1 MDIRL
6 SAVTVNWKHPEDTVE
21 CLLSILQDC
30 PDARLLAV
38 NNDASETSS
47 ELIRSSVPGVEVIE
61 TGSNV
66 GYVKG
71 INRGIAAA
79 MEDGATHILIINN
92 DAVLEP
98 GAIKA
103 MLDCMDSHPN
113 AAIVGPKIFYYGS
126 DRLWFAGGTHNRLV
140 GYTKHPYM
148 DKIDCDQAG
157 ERKVDFI
164 TGCVMLVRVEVF
176 ERVGLFDE
184 AFVMYL
190 EDLDLCLR
198 AEAAGME
205 SWYTPRAM
213 AQHKVSLSAGVG
225 GSNHMTPLR
234 SYYYARNMFLV
245 IKMRQKGWRKFSQ
258 LAGQFMVTLPYY
270 LMMIIMQRS
279 EGAASAYLKG
289 LWDGALWSR

>member
-47 ELIRSSVPGVEVIE
+47 ELDSLICSRRRGDRDWLEHWLRE
-61 TGSNV
+61 
-66 GYVKG
+66 G

-113 AAIVGPKIFYYGS
+113 AAIVGPKTFYYGT
-126 DRLWFAGGTHNRLV
+126 DRLWFAGGTYNRLV

-148 DKIDCDQAG
+148 DEIDCDQAG

-164 TGCVMLVRVEVF
+164 TGCVMLVRAEVF

-184 AFVMYL
+184 AFVMYS

-198 AEAAGME
+198 AEAVGMG
-205 SWYTPRAM
+205 SWYAPKAM

-279 EGAASAYLKG
+279 EGAVSAYLKG